1 MDTNLLQDLQ
11 CSRVLGQFGSRLSLG
26 DFIGV
31 LVPFFQT
38 SKFIGKIGPI
48 SISSVLTP
56 SSCVVPDDHRAIQC
70 RTRMH
75 KNTVNTTNDVAKSP
89 HSRARILL
97 FSSSCARK
105 TKPMIADAKLVIA
118 KIIPN
123 DPRPN

>member
-26 DFIGV
+26 DFMSACPLFSNLKIYR
-31 LVPFFQT
+31 
-38 SKFIGKIGPI
+38 KIGPI